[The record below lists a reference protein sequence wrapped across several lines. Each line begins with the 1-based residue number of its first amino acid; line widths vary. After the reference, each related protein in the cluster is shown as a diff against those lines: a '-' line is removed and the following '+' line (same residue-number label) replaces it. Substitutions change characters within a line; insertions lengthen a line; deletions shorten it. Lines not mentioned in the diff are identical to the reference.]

1 MLRIKASI
9 AELRKVVENADDD
22 IIDQD
27 YEEEDQKE
35 EMEWE
40 PGDEEIEQEL
50 AMEED
55 HPNDPVAQAQRR
67 EREIEAHVRRRQ
79 ALDDLPISLKKPRK
93 VFMMKHAISE
103 KGKEKQLEKEIPWQ
117 LIPPDERQLYREAEQ
132 KQWDEHLQFGAV
144 KPLSLAESEEVF
156 QRIKPDRVLNSR
168 FIYRDKNYAK
178 RKVDPSVPPRAK
190 ARLCIAG
197 QNDPDLGKV
206 DMATDAPTTSK
217 HSIILALQL
226 ALNRGWKVSVG
237 DIRAAFLNGIPA
249 PRELYFRQPKRGIP
263 GLQPGQLI
271 EVLKGVFGLSTSPK
285 LWWMKLSGDV
295 RKMKVDHEGDTYH
308 VVQNVIDPCVFQFVK
323 EADKSV
329 CGLLL
334 THVDDLM
341 LMAPNGLAKHIQS
354 ELKRLFPVDEW
365 EEDTFE
371 YVGCEYKCSAE
382 EVVISQHGYAKS
394 RVEKVTIERGVSEE
408 QEASIEQIEENRT
421 VIGCLSWLAKQTRP
435 DIQFQVCQAQK
446 KQRTP
451 SIADLKQTNKAVTDT
466 IQFQHCG
473 VTLRKIPEERL
484 CFLAYHDAAWANTQ
498 PDAGEEQDFDWI
510 GDHQVASQLGSLVL
524 LADITCLGNEG
535 GRFSLVDWKSKAAH
549 RVCRSTFA
557 GETMACSE
565 GLEGALFLR
574 GLYISFA
581 TGARVPDHQGGQFF
595 PLHLVTDC
603 RSLYDHIHREG
614 VPRAPAEKRLA
625 IDLAGLRQALM
636 IEAEHQWRQ
645 EHGEEFKP
653 TPERPL
659 RPPLHWLPTHEQ
671 LADILTKRLKPT
683 EWWGRINS
691 GWLSLPLK
699 TMPRQDKN
707 QQDFR
712 PV

>member
-1 MLRIKASI
+1 M
-9 AELRKVVENADDD
+9 
-22 IIDQD
+22 
-27 YEEEDQKE
+27 
-35 EMEWE
+35 
-40 PGDEEIEQEL
+40 
-50 AMEED
+50 
-55 HPNDPVAQAQRR
+55 
-67 EREIEAHVRRRQ
+67 
-79 ALDDLPISLKKPRK
+79 
-93 VFMMKHAISE
+93 
-103 KGKEKQLEKEIPWQ
+103 
-117 LIPPDERQLYREAEQ
+117 
-132 KQWDEHLQFGAV
+132 
-144 KPLSLAESEEVF
+144 
-156 QRIKPDRVLNSR
+156 
-168 FIYRDKNYAK
+168 
-178 RKVDPSVPPRAK
+178 
-190 ARLCIAG
+190 
-197 QNDPDLGKV
+197 
-206 DMATDAPTTSK
+206 
-217 HSIILALQL
+217 
-226 ALNRGWKVSVG
+226 
-237 DIRAAFLNGIPA
+237 
-249 PRELYFRQPKRGIP
+249 
-263 GLQPGQLI
+263 QPGQLI

-645 EHGEEFKP
+645 EH
-653 TPERPL
+653 
-659 RPPLHWLPTHEQ
+659 
-671 LADILTKRLKPT
+671 
-683 EWWGRINS
+683 
-691 GWLSLPLK
+691 
-699 TMPRQDKN
+699 
-707 QQDFR
+707 
-712 PV
+712 